1 MNEQTI
7 PLNADRPHDKRFLS
21 LLAIF
26 VLFLAGTTGA
36 LVREHSSLVR
46 RLEVLQHDL
55 DNTKGAMEG
64 ITSDMHGFRRKLL
77 ATTASADTL
86 EHTSSDGTTPLTV
99 SSNVAVNVESV
110 RFDGTNIGV
119 SGDIDLMT
127 LSANL
132 LTVNGHVKSTP
143 VGCYATPA
151 GATFTSSG
159 SWVTINSLS
168 FTGNLGGWNSGAC
181 TSAGVFTAPADG
193 YYYASATV
201 RVDNVN
207 SDYIRLIISVNDSP
221 FGSDYGYEHASQAGH
236 VIGAYAGAYQS
247 YQVSNIVKISSGDTI
262 RFKLWCENDNSWSY
276 TTESH
281 VVVYMLTH
289 A

>member
-55 DNTKGAMEG
+55 DNAKGVIEG
-64 ITSDMHGFRRKLL
+64 VTSDMHGFRRKLL

-143 VGCYATPA
+143 VGCYGTPA

-201 RVDNVN
+201 RVDKVN
-207 SDYIRLIISVNDSP
+207 SGFVRLIISVNDSP

-236 VIGAYAGAYQS
+236 VIGAYAGDYHS
-247 YQVSNIVKISSGDTI
+247 YQVNNIVKISSGDTI
-262 RFKLWCENDNSWSY
+262 RFKLWCQNDNSWSY
-276 TTESH
+276 MTQSH